1 MNRLFIIFLLAIGIF
16 ACTPKIQEANPAD
29 FEKANS
35 IKAETEGIQ
44 LDIKEALQNLTSE
57 RNGIMVQGRELTD
70 AELKFTEKVDEIL
83 AIESQLQAFQKD
95 IATSEGAY
103 EPNGKELLYLN
114 EQANKL
120 VKRIQKKIQKLNK
133 TKE

>member
-1 MNRLFIIFLLAIGIF
+1 MNRLFIISLLAIGLF

-35 IKAETEGIQ
+35 LKMETEGIEIS
-44 LDIKEALQNLTSE
+44 IKEALQNLTNE
-57 RNGIMVQGRELTD
+57 RNGIMVQGRELTP
-70 AELKFTEKVDEIL
+70 AELKFMDKVDEIL
-83 AIESQLQAFQKD
+83 EDQAQLEAYQKD

-120 VKRIQKKIQKLNK
+120 VKKVQKKIQKLSK
-133 TKE
+133 PE